1 VNLGASIY
9 SKVAKKLR
17 GRGLRKYKFL
27 NDFNQKIQAGV
38 KSDFA
43 VVQESKMYLGVRDHY
58 NLSIDGFYEPK
69 ETELVKREVKK
80 GNIVID
86 VGASIGYYTL
96 LLSRLVG
103 NSGKVFAFEPFEN
116 RIEILK
122 QNIDINDYSNITIEK
137 KIISDKIGSINL
149 NEKNF
154 NSTTLDDY
162 FKNRKIDF
170 IKVDVDGFEKKVTDG
185 MLRVL
190 ENNQNIKLMM
200 EYYPPGL
207 EKFSGNPTDFPKKL
221 ELFGF
226 EIFDIPQNM
235 KKVVADDLAKMY
247 PNSQNEYTNLFF
259 LRP

>member
-1 VNLGASIY
+1 MNLGASIY

-137 KIISDKIGSINL
+137 KIISDFQKLFPPHPELGDHYYRKKDYYIRFRKNGFKINH
-149 NEKNF
+149 F
-154 NSTTLDDY
+154 FT
-162 FKNRKIDF
+162 RKDKI
-170 IKVDVDGFEKKVTDG
+170 IY
-185 MLRVL
+185 
-190 ENNQNIKLMM
+190 I
-200 EYYPPGL
+200 
-207 EKFSGNPTDFPKKL
+207 
-221 ELFGF
+221 
-226 EIFDIPQNM
+226 
-235 KKVVADDLAKMY
+235 ADKIQ
-247 PNSQNEYTNLFF
+247 S
-259 LRP
+259 